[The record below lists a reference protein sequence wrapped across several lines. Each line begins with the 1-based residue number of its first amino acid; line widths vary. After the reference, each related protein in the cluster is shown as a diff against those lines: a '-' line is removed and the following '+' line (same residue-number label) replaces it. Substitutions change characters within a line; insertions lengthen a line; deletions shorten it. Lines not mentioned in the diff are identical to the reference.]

1 MTVRRSISIY
11 IVGNEVPIAPPGD
24 PVYEEVYLA
33 MTNRQLSGNE
43 VPIAPAGP
51 VYEEVGL
58 AMIPART
65 QDIRLESYGQV
76 GNLCNDYLISQM
88 AKRNIKLQPN
98 LE

>member
-1 MTVRRSISIY
+1 MTVRRSIAIY
-11 IVGNEVPIAPPGD
+11 IVGNEVLIAPGD

-58 AMIPART
+58 AMTPRA
-65 QDIRLESYGQV
+65 QDIQVESNEAYGQV
-76 GNLCNDYLISQM
+76 R
-88 AKRNIKLQPN
+88 K
-98 LE
+98 